1 MCYFPNIDL
10 ESNGCC
16 FSLGQLS
23 RFGELAFLKK
33 KRNCYMREDTNKR
46 DYVAFY
52 KIVGG
57 SV

>member
-1 MCYFPNIDL
+1 MDVVFLWANYQGL
-10 ESNGCC
+10 ES
-16 FSLGQLS
+16 LLKK
-23 RFGELAFLKK
+23 KK